1 MRGEYSPAH
10 FGALGKPGSSP
21 RAWGIHLS
29 ICSSDNAL
37 RFIPTCVG
45 NTLVSLSVFP
55 VIPVHPHVRGEYL
68 PCFLSKMEAD
78 GSSPRAWGILRFH
91 PAPVLQGRFI
101 PTCVGNTSFS
111 MGSARLLSVHPHV
124 RGEYLHSAMG
134 KKRPRG
140 SSPRAWGIPSKSAK
154 KLTMC
159 RFIPTCVGNT
169 FCNICIALATSVH
182 PHVRGEYPNK
192 MA

>member
-1 MRGEYSPAH
+1 MDFHTG
-10 FGALGKPGSSP
+10 F
-21 RAWGIHLS
+21 
-29 ICSSDNAL
+29 
-37 RFIPTCVG
+37 FCVAYG
-45 NTLVSLSVFP
+45 RDMPS
-55 VIPVHPHVRGEYL
+55 PHVRGEYL

-169 FCNICIALATSVH
+169 RIKWRDNEGGPVH
-182 PHVRGEYPNK
+182 PHVRGEYEQRSKVLLDFIGSSPR
-192 MA
+192 AWGILCARIL